1 MVEPSHELFLE
12 GPPQPGAVWQGWR
25 GGRMET
31 CGKRG
36 GELFDF
42 GIKRIEAVGV
52 VAQESAA
59 LTDLYRLILPRVTQL
74 SG

>member
-1 MVEPSHELFLE
+1 
-12 GPPQPGAVWQGWR
+12 
-25 GGRMET
+25 MET

-59 LTDLYRLILPRVTQL
+59 LTDLYRLILL
-74 SG
+74 GA